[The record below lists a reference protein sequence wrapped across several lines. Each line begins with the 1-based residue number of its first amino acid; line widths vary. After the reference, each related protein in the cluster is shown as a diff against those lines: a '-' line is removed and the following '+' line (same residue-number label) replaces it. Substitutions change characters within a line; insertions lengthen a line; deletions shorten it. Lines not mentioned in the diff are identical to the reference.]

1 MSAHIIPECA
11 IGYKK
16 FAKEMAG
23 SPMILGVWSIRKK
36 VSVKFW
42 TSPFWIKS
50 IFQIYLMK
58 IQVNLKIGQLQN
70 AFLVF

>member
-1 MSAHIIPECA
+1 MSIYQKKLHFLFACVEAHIIPECA

-36 VSVKFW
+36 VSVKF
-42 TSPFWIKS
+42 
-50 IFQIYLMK
+50 
-58 IQVNLKIGQLQN
+58 
-70 AFLVF
+70 